1 MYLPKQFEETSIP
14 VLLNLIKAHPLAT
27 VITLS
32 TSGLNANHI
41 PMVVAENAD
50 ATMVLRGHVAR
61 ANPMLADLAVS
72 AQTLLV
78 FQGAEHYITPSWYAT
93 KKETEKV
100 VPTWNYAVVHVK
112 GQMRVVDDAEWLHQ
126 QLEDLT
132 AQQESSRNTPWSV
145 NDAPAEFLN
154 QIKQAIVGFEVQIES
169 MVGKWKVSQNQPS
182 KNRVT
187 VVQGL
192 EEDGTEKALY
202 MRDLVKKHL

>member
-1 MYLPKQFEETSIP
+1 MYLPKQFEETSVP

-32 TSGLNANHI
+32 ASDLNANHI
-41 PMVVAENAD
+41 PMVLAENANGQ
-50 ATMVLRGHVAR
+50 TVLRGHVAR
-61 ANPMLADLAVS
+61 ANPMLDDLGVS
-72 AQTLLV
+72 PQTLLV

-112 GQMRVVDDAEWLHQ
+112 GQMRVVDDAAWLHQ

-132 AQQESSRNTPWSV
+132 AQQEAGRALPWSV
-145 NDAPAEFLN
+145 NDAPADFLD

-169 MVGKWKVSQNQPS
+169 MVGKWKVSQNQPPR
-182 KNRVT
+182 NRAT

-192 EEDGTEKALY
+192 EGEGTDQALR
-202 MRDLVKKHL
+202 MRDLVKKNL

>member
-14 VLLNLIKAHPLAT
+14 VLLSLIKAHPLAT

-32 TSGLNANHI
+32 TSGLNANHM

-61 ANPMLADLAVS
+61 ANPILADLAVS

-93 KKETEKV
+93 KKEAEKV
-100 VPTWNYAVVHVK
+100 VPTWNCAVVHVK

-126 QLEDLT
+126 
-132 AQQESSRNTPWSV
+132 
-145 NDAPAEFLN
+145 
-154 QIKQAIVGFEVQIES
+154 
-169 MVGKWKVSQNQPS
+169 
-182 KNRVT
+182 
-187 VVQGL
+187 
-192 EEDGTEKALY
+192 
-202 MRDLVKKHL
+202 HL

>member
-1 MYLPKQFEETSIP
+1 MYLPKQFEETSVP
-14 VLLNLIKAHPLAT
+14 VLLSLIKAHPLAT
-27 VITLS
+27 VVTMS
-32 TSGLNANHI
+32 ASGLNANHI
-41 PMVVAENAD
+41 PMVLAESASGQ
-50 ATMVLRGHVAR
+50 MSLRGHVAR

-72 AQTLLV
+72 PQTLLV

-112 GQMRVVDDAEWLHQ
+112 GQMRVVDDATWLHQ

-132 AQQESSRNTPWSV
+132 VQQESTRAMPWSV
-145 NDAPAEFLN
+145 NDAPAEFLD

-182 KNRVT
+182 KNRAT
-187 VVQGL
+187 VVEGL
-192 EEDGTEKALY
+192 EGEGTEKALQ
-202 MRDLVKKHL
+202 MRDLVKKKL

>member
-1 MYLPKQFEETSIP
+1 MYLPKQFEETSVP
-14 VLLNLIKAHPLAT
+14 VLLSLIKAHPLAT
-27 VITLS
+27 VITMS
-32 TSGLNANHI
+32 VSGLNANHI
-41 PMVVAENAD
+41 PMVFAEN
-50 ATMVLRGHVAR
+50 TRGQKVLRGHVAR
-61 ANPMLADLAVS
+61 ANPMLSDLAAS
-72 AQTLLV
+72 PQTLLV

-112 GQMRVVDDAEWLHQ
+112 GQMQVVDDAAWLHQ

-132 AQQESSRNTPWSV
+132 AQQESGRDMPWSV

-169 MVGKWKVSQNQPS
+169 MVGKWKVSQNQPP

-187 VVQGL
+187 VVEGL
-192 EEDGTEKALY
+192 EGEGTDKALQ
-202 MRDLVKKHL
+202 MRDLVKKSL